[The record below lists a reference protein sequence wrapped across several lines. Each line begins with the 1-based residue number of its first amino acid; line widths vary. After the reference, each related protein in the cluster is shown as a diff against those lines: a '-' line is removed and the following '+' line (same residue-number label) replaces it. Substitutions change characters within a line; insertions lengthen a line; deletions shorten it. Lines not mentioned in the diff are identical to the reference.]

1 MSQPYPY
8 DQPGAPVPVTFAP
21 PPISRADRHPLGLPP
36 GSVRALLI
44 LMVMGTI
51 WVLLLMPRV
60 VHVPLYLWYL
70 LFLTTGAY
78 FAGRSSTRDNGPAP
92 LYLPR
97 GSIRILIVVGFFGI
111 IGYAIFRDPSGFV
124 NTPMLTE
131 ADKKETLVLPT
142 VMIGAFLLGS
152 IVNAACWKLLKRPE
166 GMPSWYQ
173 DVQAWV
179 SVLAVLGLGAQVI
192 LELVI
197 FPSLAN
203 PPSLPHLEILLSAVI
218 AFYFGV
224 RT

>member
-8 DQPGAPVPVTFAP
+8 DQPAVPVAISP
-21 PPISRADRHPLGLPP
+21 PPMPPANRHPLGLPP

-51 WVLLLMPRV
+51 WVLLLMPRA

-70 LFLTTGAY
+70 LFLCTGAY
-78 FAGRSSTRDNGPAP
+78 FAGRSSSRDQGPAP

-97 GSIRILIVVGFFGI
+97 GSIRILIVIGFFGI
-111 IGYAIFRDPSGFV
+111 LGYAIFKDPSGFA

-142 VMIGAFLLGS
+142 VMIGAFLIGV

-166 GMPSWYQ
+166 GMPAWYQ

-197 FPSLAN
+197 FPSLTS
-203 PPSLPHLEILLSAVI
+203 PPSLPQLQIVLSSVI